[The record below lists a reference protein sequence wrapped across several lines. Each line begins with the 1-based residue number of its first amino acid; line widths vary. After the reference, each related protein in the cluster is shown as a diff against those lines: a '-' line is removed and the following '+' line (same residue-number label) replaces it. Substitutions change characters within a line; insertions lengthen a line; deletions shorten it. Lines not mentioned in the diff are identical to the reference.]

1 MLTYLPSRAAYRKTC
16 SSLGLLVAAVWLAAG
31 SEALAERPSSM
42 KLFPEE
48 TYVFA
53 RTPDANQMVEQ
64 FKQTATGRLARDP
77 QLKPLVEKLYGRVG
91 ELYTEKAQDKLGVS
105 WDDLQQLPHGEVA
118 FGIVGRSVAEPAF
131 LVLVDQGDAP
141 NVARRLLSKILEQE
155 SQQWGEPT
163 KESIE
168 GVEVSVIRHDDN
180 QSKMVGLF
188 EKDNTVVFST
198 DADVLREV
206 LRHWAPDTT
215 TTPTDTPA
223 GETDE
228 ETPLKSYYSGRTL
241 AENPKFANILRN
253 CRRDQDPA
261 PQLIFFV
268 DPIGFYRQI
277 SQGNAGM
284 QIAAATFPSL
294 GVDGIL
300 GIGGTAAWATG
311 RYDDITHLHVSL
323 QNPRAGVLQ
332 LIAFEKGET
341 KPQPWVPAS
350 AESYVTT
357 YWNAGGMYEKIIAL
371 VDRFQY
377 PGATEKFVA
386 EKLSE
391 PLGIDFPS
399 QVIDNLAGRL
409 TLLAGYEK
417 PARMNSQKHLL
428 AIELNDEDFAAD
440 TLKTVIDKY
449 PDQFVKRQFGDV
461 TYWEVGPQSLRDMP
475 EAERPFLPCV
485 ALLEGNLIL
494 SGSSQLVEQVIAAR
508 DGTVDRLVDSDSYKR
523 MVEVLG
529 QEAGGKSPAMFSI
542 GRFEET
548 LRHWYD
554 LLASEETRSQLE
566 EHKKDNPFLAALAE
580 TLAENELPPFDVL
593 ARYAAPSGAI
603 MYDTDTGLH
612 MISFTLRNEVQ
623 P

>member
-1 MLTYLPSRAAYRKTC
+1 
-16 SSLGLLVAAVWLAAG
+16 
-31 SEALAERPSSM
+31 
-42 KLFPEE
+42 
-48 TYVFA
+48 
-53 RTPDANQMVEQ
+53 
-64 FKQTATGRLARDP
+64 
-77 QLKPLVEKLYGRVG
+77 
-91 ELYTEKAQDKLGVS
+91 
-105 WDDLQQLPHGEVA
+105 
-118 FGIVGRSVAEPAF
+118 
-131 LVLVDQGDAP
+131 
-141 NVARRLLSKILEQE
+141 
-155 SQQWGEPT
+155 
-163 KESIE
+163 
-168 GVEVSVIRHDDN
+168 
-180 QSKMVGLF
+180 
-188 EKDNTVVFST
+188 
-198 DADVLREV
+198 
-206 LRHWAPDTT
+206 
-215 TTPTDTPA
+215 
-223 GETDE
+223 
-228 ETPLKSYYSGRTL
+228 
-241 AENPKFANILRN
+241 
-253 CRRDQDPA
+253 
-261 PQLIFFV
+261 
-268 DPIGFYRQI
+268 
-277 SQGNAGM
+277 
-284 QIAAATFPSL
+284 
-294 GVDGIL
+294 
-300 GIGGTAAWATG
+300 
-311 RYDDITHLHVSL
+311 
-323 QNPRAGVLQ
+323 LQ

-350 AESYVTT
+350 VETYMTT
-357 YWNAGGMYEKIIAL
+357 YWNAASMYEKLIAL
-371 VDRFQY
+371 IDRFQY

-391 PLGIDFPS
+391 PLGIDFPT
-399 QVIDNLAGRL
+399 QVIDNQAGRL

-417 PARMNSQKHLL
+417 PARMNSQRHLL
-428 AIELNDEDFAAD
+428 AIELNDEKFAAD
-440 TLKTVIDKY
+440 TLQTVIDKY

-485 ALLEGNLIL
+485 AILEGNLIL
-494 SGSSQLVEQVIAAR
+494 SGSPQLVEQVVAAR

-529 QEAGGKSPAMFSI
+529 QETGGKPPVMFSI